1 MGVSAM
7 LGGAGGHVNASK
19 MRLKCVSPTQHS
31 ISHRSMKKKNPQFQ
45 FYFNYYWVRLKGF
58 MWLRDFL
65 PIFPKIAVTQ
75 WEAVGQQ
82 RKFKTMQAFQSNSV
96 YWIFFLLDPYPARQI
111 GDIKLNLLPGRA
123 KCHHSSLTLPSKDT
137 TVICGYSDTFPTGL
151 NCSRT

>member
-65 PIFPKIAVTQ
+65 PIFQKIAVRQ
-75 WEAVGQQ
+75 SVGGCGAAEKIQNHASLLVQLSILLFHTRNFQ
-82 RKFKTMQAFQSNSV
+82 RKPQKGSV
-96 YWIFFLLDPYPARQI
+96 RKPKVML
-111 GDIKLNLLPGRA
+111 
-123 KCHHSSLTLPSKDT
+123 
-137 TVICGYSDTFPTGL
+137 
-151 NCSRT
+151 